1 MERRLHASRFRDIC
15 AVVWRHDELGNH
27 VQFKCNFD
35 EKAALALEREVGAG
49 GECTNAVWEGRP
61 RCSDV
66 SVDVGVTRFGE
77 VSFRVSFS
85 PAVAFDERQEAWARG
100 LCALYMRLVAD
111 VATGSEMRLR

>member
-1 MERRLHASRFRDIC
+1 LERRLHASRFRDIC

-49 GECTNAVWEGRP
+49 GSAKAVWEERP

-77 VSFRVSFS
+77 VITVIFPSYEICTHLI
-85 PAVAFDERQEAWARG
+85 ERHI
-100 LCALYMRLVAD
+100 CNIM
-111 VATGSEMRLR
+111 S